1 MKTIIDN
8 ILKKTRDLINF
19 RDKWF
24 NELALKE
31 QIIKY
36 AVEDEAIQQKRKGV
50 KEKLEKL
57 KQCLKVL

>member
-1 MKTIIDN
+1 
-8 ILKKTRDLINF
+8 LINF

-36 AVEDEAIQQKRKGV
+36 AVEDEAIQSKRKGV
-50 KEKLEKL
+50 KEKLQKL
-57 KQCLKVL
+57 KQCLKIL